1 MVFTNAPAVPTAS
14 APLYP
19 ETVVAVS
26 AEGSVADILRRRI
39 LSGRLG
45 VGARLRQTDIAQEL
59 GVSTT
64 PVREALR
71 SLTAEGLV
79 EIDTNRGAIIR
90 KLGDDELVEVLE
102 LQVLIE
108 SASLRSSI
116 PAMTEAALAQA
127 EFLHRRMVD
136 SENAVEWALLNR
148 DFHLALAEPSGRVR
162 TRRTLRE
169 LLNVSTIQLRQDI
182 EDWEGRRAQ
191 GERDHARFIEIAR
204 AGDVEAAVQ
213 LIEAHTGAAIR
224 HRLEIQGAVGP
235 DL

>member
-1 MVFTNAPAVPTAS
+1 MVFTEAPAAAS
-14 APLYP
+14 AQHPFKASAFS
-19 ETVVAVS
+19 EAFEVVS
-26 AEGSVADILRRRI
+26 AESSVAEILRRRI

-45 VGARLRQTDIAQEL
+45 VGARLRQADIAQEL

-71 SLTAEGLV
+71 SLTAEGLL
-79 EIDTNRGAIIR
+79 EIDTNRGAVIR
-90 KLGDDELVEVLE
+90 KLSDDELIEVLE

-116 PAMTEAALAQA
+116 PAMTEAALEQA
-127 EFLHRRMVD
+127 AFLHQRMLD
-136 SENAVEWALLNR
+136 SEDAVEWALLNR
-148 DFHLALAEPSGRVR
+148 DFHLTLAIPSGRAR
-162 TRRTLRE
+162 TLRSLRE

-204 AGDVEAAVQ
+204 RGDTEAAIE
-213 LIEAHTGAAIR
+213 LIESHTGAAIR
-224 HRLEIQGAVGP
+224 HRQELLG
-235 DL
+235 L